1 MSIARLTKCAERINK
16 RHKDYTLLDVG
27 CRTKELKR
35 LVKGCREYLG
45 TDLIPAEGILQCDL
59 DSRLPFENDAF
70 DVVTALDVLEHL
82 DNPHGALQEL
92 YRVARKTVLISL
104 PNIYYISFRVKFL
117 RGCGLSGKYH
127 FKPEPSVDRHR
138 WVLSHDEAH
147 EFIYRNSEGHHVEHD
162 TILPVRGRTNLVSE
176 PVEKWLGAQ
185 WPNLFAYGILFEITL
200 KREGDDDRSQD
211 D

>member
-1 MSIARLTKCAERINK
+1 MSIARLIKCAERINK

-27 CRTKELKR
+27 CRTEELKP

-82 DNPHGALQEL
+82 NKPHDALQEL

-104 PNIYYISFRVKFL
+104 PNIYYITFRMNFL
-117 RGCGLSGKYH
+117 RGRGLSGKYR
-127 FKPEPSVDRHR
+127 FEPEPVADRHR
-138 WVLSHDEAH
+138 WVLSFYEAL

-162 TILPVRGRTNLVSE
+162 MILPIRGRTKLVSQ
-176 PVEKWLGAQ
+176 PVEKWLGAE

-200 KREGDDDRSQD
+200 KRE
-211 D
+211 